1 MFFISLALNYI
12 NIETLII
19 NFLKQKKIVR
29 LFQEQNTIFDELPNG
44 LILHK
49 EDQSEDMIRIHHI
62 NKLFKSMF
70 SNYLN
75 TTDSL
80 IRTTGQGFDKYGRPE
95 EDSMDDEETR
105 QINLSR
111 NLLDKVII
119 QKTEFKISDF
129 AITQQ
134 IDKVI
139 EKPMSLLKSMPNI
152 ESGRVYSIV
161 PRNTQKK

>member
-1 MFFISLALNYI
+1 MVFCCSLALNYI

-49 EDQSEDMIRIHHI
+49 EDQSEDSIRIHHI

-95 EDSMDDEETR
+95 QDSMDDSEETM

-129 AITQQ
+129 AIT
-134 IDKVI
+134 
-139 EKPMSLLKSMPNI
+139 
-152 ESGRVYSIV
+152 
-161 PRNTQKK
+161 